1 MVYLSNRGIYFRF
14 FFFFFS
20 ESKQRLSRLE
30 FCLFAIC
37 RKQKTRQKIVNSTTM
52 FDCLIR
58 SMVTSSFF
66 LFLQIYV
73 FLCSN
78 LIIFNHLK
86 IGLVRALIQIK
97 TWDFLLFV
105 RILCISYT
113 HIDVYR
119 IIYSLIVTIIM
130 VKTQFIFGLSPF
142 KTNKIVSINHRQ
154 TWSNQRAERDWAKEN
169 DIYMQF
175 IIMLWFVFGFEW
187 CLI

>member
-1 MVYLSNRGIYFRF
+1 MYIVKKKKTPMVYLSNRGIYFRF
-14 FFFFFS
+14 FFLFLFS

-37 RKQKTRQKIVNSTTM
+37 RKQKTRLKIVNSTTM

-73 FLCSN
+73 FFRSN

-97 TWDFLLFV
+97 TWDFLHFV
-105 RILCISYT
+105 RILCIYT
-113 HIDVYR
+113 YR
-119 IIYSLIVTIIM
+119 CVPYY
-130 VKTQFIFGLSPF
+130 IFFDCNNYYG
-142 KTNKIVSINHRQ
+142 
-154 TWSNQRAERDWAKEN
+154 
-169 DIYMQF
+169 
-175 IIMLWFVFGFEW
+175 
-187 CLI
+187 